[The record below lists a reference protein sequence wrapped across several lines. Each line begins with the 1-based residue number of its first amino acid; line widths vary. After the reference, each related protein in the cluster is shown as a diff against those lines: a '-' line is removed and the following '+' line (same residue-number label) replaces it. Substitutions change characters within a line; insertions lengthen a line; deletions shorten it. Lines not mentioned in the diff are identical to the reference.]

1 MMVDSPDVLVRRRSS
16 LLVVLLAA
24 STGLTAGYIWRFSAS
39 SRPLDLVVGLVLAVI
54 ALCHAYAWVDSR
66 TPLLVADSTGVRI
79 RLGRDW
85 TGIPW
90 DRVESVEVEARGR
103 VKDGR
108 VAVLAADSGS
118 LLAKASRRSRWAA
131 ALNRRLYGAALVAPY
146 GLATTE
152 SVTDIAGAMELLARG
167 RAPVVVCG
175 TRAGS
180 DSMEQESSA
189 VVAVSADGD
198 VVHAGDFDGDAGGY
212 DAGDAPPADE
222 AAVVRADE
230 AAVVR
235 ADVAAVVRADEES
248 ALTAPRPVDE
258 KEGAAPAVPSPAE
271 EGPDARP
278 ARSPRRKVWAARGS
292 RSPAGP
298 SPVVTIP
305 RTARREERTLD
316 PRPAAASFGALALS
330 EPTSA
335 AAAQLP
341 EIEELR
347 RPVEEEPVIPE
358 QATGDSDLVSGNVS
372 LIIDATTDL
381 SARAMQRVREFQPT
395 IPAQSTPATAD
406 QAAQT
411 SAGTVIGAELAHAR
425 ETLGLSVD
433 ELADRTR
440 IRPSV
445 IESIERDDFSPC
457 GGDFYAKGHLRMLC
471 RVLGVEAAPLLSAYD
486 AGFATSPIRARDV
499 FEAELSTGSSGLV
512 RGGASG
518 TNWGVLVAVVLVLLV
533 VWGAAR
539 VFSGSGDPSPATVAA
554 TGSRGAGSPKAV
566 SPPVVPPQTHVE
578 VTVSGGD
585 SRVVVRDQRMH
596 VLFSQVLTNGTV
608 RHFHGSGPLRIHA
621 ADAGVVS
628 LSVYGRNLG
637 VLGPAGS
644 PAYRIIPGP
653 HAHAR

>member
-1 MMVDSPDVLVRRRSS
+1 MVDSPDVLVRRRSS

-66 TPLLVADSTGVRI
+66 TPLFVADGRGVRI

-90 DRVESVEVEARGR
+90 DRVESVEVEPRGR

-108 VAVLAADSGS
+108 VAVLAADSGA

-152 SVTDIAGAMELLARG
+152 SVPDIAAAIGQLAQG
-167 RAPVVVCG
+167 RAPVVLCNAQP
-175 TRAGS
+175 RS
-180 DSMEQESSA
+180 DTAEAESSA
-189 VVAVSADGD
+189 VVTVN
-198 VVHAGDFDGDAGGY
+198 VDGDAR
-212 DAGDAPPADE
+212 DAGGVAPADE
-222 AAVVRADE
+222 DAVAPAEGNGE
-230 AAVVR
+230 AM
-235 ADVAAVVRADEES
+235 
-248 ALTAPRPVDE
+248 TAPDLVGE
-258 KEGAAPAVPSPAE
+258 EEGAAPAAPGPAKEVPDPQ
-271 EGPDARP
+271 P
-278 ARSPRRKVWAARGS
+278 ARSPRRKVWAARTF

-330 EPTSA
+330 EPTSVA
-335 AAAQLP
+335 GAQLP
-341 EIEELR
+341 EIDELR
-347 RPVEEEPVIPE
+347 RPLEDEPVIPE

-381 SARAMQRVREFQPT
+381 SARAMQRVREYQPT
-395 IPAQSTPATAD
+395 VPVQGTPARAD
-406 QAAQT
+406 QAAQP

-445 IESIERDDFSPC
+445 IESIERDDFFPC

-471 RVLGVEAAPLLSAYD
+471 RVLGVDAAPLLTAYD
-486 AGFATSPIRARDV
+486 ADFATSPIKAKDV
-499 FEAELSTGSSGLV
+499 FEAELSSGSSGLV

-518 TNWGVLVAVVLVLLV
+518 ANWGVLVAVVLVLLV
-533 VWGAAR
+533 IWGAAR
-539 VFSGSGDPSPATVAA
+539 VFSGPGDQSSTNVAPA
-554 TGSRGAGSPKAV
+554 GSRGAGSPKVA

-585 SRVVVRDQRMH
+585 SRVVVRDQTMH
-596 VLFSQVLTNGTV
+596 VLFSRVLTNGTV

-628 LSVYGRNLG
+628 LSVYGRSLG

-644 PAYRIIPGP
+644 PAYRIIPAP
-653 HAHAR
+653 HSHTR

>member
-1 MMVDSPDVLVRRRSS
+1 MADSPDVLVRRRTS

-24 STGLTAGYIWRFSAS
+24 STGLAAGYVWRFSAS
-39 SRPLDLVVGLVLAVI
+39 SRLLDLVVGLVLAVI

-66 TPLLVADSTGVRI
+66 TPLFVADSTGVRI

-108 VAVLAADSGS
+108 VAVLTADSGA
-118 LLAKASRRSRWAA
+118 LLAKAGRRSRWAA

-152 SVTDIAGAMELLARG
+152 SVPDIAAAMERLARG
-167 RAPVVVCG
+167 RAAVVVLG
-175 TRAGS
+175 SRTGS
-180 DSMEQESSA
+180 DSAEDEASA
-189 VVAVSADGD
+189 VVPISADGD
-198 VVHAGDFDGDAGGY
+198 VGDHDFDAGLDFDTVTNDDG
-212 DAGDAPPADE
+212 GE
-222 AAVVRADE
+222 AS
-230 AAVVR
+230 
-235 ADVAAVVRADEES
+235 ADEEV
-248 ALTAPRPVDE
+248 AETAPALVDV
-258 KEGAAPAVPSPAE
+258 EGRAAAAPPDPTPAVPDPRR
-271 EGPDARP
+271 AR
-278 ARSPRRKVWAARGS
+278 APRRKVWAARSS
-292 RSPAGP
+292 RSAAGP
-298 SPVVTIP
+298 SPVVSIP
-305 RTARREERTLD
+305 RMARREERTLD
-316 PRPAAASFGALALS
+316 ARPAAASFGALALS
-330 EPTSA
+330 EPSNA
-335 AAAQLP
+335 AAEQLP

-347 RPVEEEPVIPE
+347 RRVEGEAVIPE
-358 QATGDSDLVSGNVS
+358 QATGDNDLVSGNVS

-395 IPAQSTPATAD
+395 LPAQSTPTDGD
-406 QAAQT
+406 QAGQPPM
-411 SAGTVIGAELAHAR
+411 GTVIGAELAHAR

-471 RVLGVEAAPLLSAYD
+471 RVLGVEAAPLLGAYD
-486 AGFATSPIRARDV
+486 ASFATTPIKARDV
-499 FEAELSTGSSGLV
+499 FEAELSSGSSGLV

-518 TNWGVLVAVVLVLLV
+518 ANWGVLVAVVVVLLV
-533 VWGAAR
+533 TWGAAR
-539 VFSGSGDPSPATVAA
+539 VFSGPGDQSQTNAAA
-554 TGSRGAGSPKAV
+554 TGSRGAVTPKVA
-566 SPPVVPPQTHVE
+566 SPPVVPPETHVE
-578 VTVSGGD
+578 VTVSGGH
-585 SRVVVRDQRMH
+585 SRVVVRDGSMH
-596 VLFSQVLTNGTV
+596 VLFSRVLTDGTV

-628 LSVYGRNLG
+628 LSVYGRSLG

-644 PAYRIIPGP
+644 PAHRIIPAP
-653 HAHAR
+653 HAHTR

>member
-1 MMVDSPDVLVRRRSS
+1 MADSPDVLVRRRSS

-24 STGLTAGYIWRFSAS
+24 STGLAAGYVWRFSAS

-66 TPLLVADSTGVRI
+66 TPLFVADSTGVRI

-90 DRVESVEVEARGR
+90 HRVESVEVEARGR

-108 VAVLAADSGS
+108 VAVLAADSGA
-118 LLAKASRRSRWAA
+118 LLAKAGRRSRWAA

-152 SVTDIAGAMELLARG
+152 SVPDIAAAMERLARG
-167 RAPVVVCG
+167 RAAVVVLG
-175 TRAGS
+175 SRTAS
-180 DSMEQESSA
+180 DSAEDEASA
-189 VVAVSADGD
+189 VVPVSP
-198 VVHAGDFDGDAGGY
+198 DGDAGNHAP
-212 DAGDAPPADE
+212 DAGLDFHTRNRDGEAPADE
-222 AAVVRADE
+222 E
-230 AAVVR
+230 
-235 ADVAAVVRADEES
+235 VAG
-248 ALTAPRPVDE
+248 TAPELVDVE
-258 KEGAAPAVPSPAE
+258 EGAAAAPLDPTPA
-271 EGPDARP
+271 GPDPRQPRP
-278 ARSPRRKVWAARGS
+278 PRRKVWAARTS
-292 RSPAGP
+292 RSPADP
-298 SPVVTIP
+298 SPVVSIP
-305 RTARREERTLD
+305 RTARREDRTLD
-316 PRPAAASFGALALS
+316 ARPAAASFGALALS
-330 EPTSA
+330 EPNA
-335 AAAQLP
+335 AAEQLP

-347 RPVEEEPVIPE
+347 RPVEAEQVIPD
-358 QATGDSDLVSGNVS
+358 QATGDNDLVSGNVS

-395 IPAQSTPATAD
+395 VPAQSTPTDVDRAT
-406 QAAQT
+406 QPPM
-411 SAGTVIGAELAHAR
+411 GTVIGAELAQAR

-486 AGFATSPIRARDV
+486 ASFATTPIKARDV
-499 FEAELSTGSSGLV
+499 FEAELSSGSSGLV

-518 TNWGVLVAVVLVLLV
+518 ANWGVLVAVVVVLLV
-533 VWGAAR
+533 IWGAAR
-539 VFSGSGDPSPATVAA
+539 VFSGSGDQSQTNAAA
-554 TGSRGAGSPKAV
+554 TGSRGVVSPKVA

-585 SRVVVRDQRMH
+585 SRVVVRDRSMH
-596 VLFSQVLTNGTV
+596 VLFSRVLTDGTV

-628 LSVYGRNLG
+628 LSVYGRSLG

-644 PAYRIIPGP
+644 PAHRIIPAP
-653 HAHAR
+653 HAHPR